1 MKKWSLLQ
9 KLPQELR
16 NKVEELIAAKKYN
29 EAEILLEELGIA
41 SLEKINKFEHSLNES
56 EFKRFN
62 VEMIEDWSDIK
73 EEILEE
79 LSDVKSFEFSK
90 VGEGRSEYLQ
100 DLEKIVETINARIE
114 ILRSEFENSKESKNY
129 LQESLR
135 NEDTQYTEQFLEGIS
150 ALREKVYNLEYDLG
164 QIWLNNLEFK
174 DFLKDITISWI
185 NVKIEI
191 QQFLAGVIQEF
202 NMMRVAGSEE
212 AANTGGLKQKITF
225 EFLNQQ
231 FQNAVMQAIQN
242 QRELLE
248 KFSSYVK
255 PINDELG
262 KRKFDEARRLL
273 ELTINNVHTSIE
285 TSSRDIDRIYE
296 EIDKIDIPIKDANEI
311 RLVFEPLE

>member
-1 MKKWSLLQ
+1 M
-9 KLPQELR
+9 
-16 NKVEELIAAKKYN
+16 EELIAAKKYN

-231 FQNAVMQAIQN
+231 FQNAVMQADS
-242 QRELLE
+242 
-248 KFSSYVK
+248 KS
-255 PINDELG
+255 
-262 KRKFDEARRLL
+262 
-273 ELTINNVHTSIE
+273 T
-285 TSSRDIDRIYE
+285 
-296 EIDKIDIPIKDANEI
+296 
-311 RLVFEPLE
+311 